1 MGYHEL
7 TNVNCTLWV
16 LEALLSLS
24 PALDQ
29 LCQSSEIAQSDH
41 TPLLTLLK
49 DVRSKVR
56 EYKVK
61 NKKKKEDK
69 ENETAMKQNMDE
81 IGVKMWNIA
90 TQLKANIEPHS
101 GVGNETQLIAS
112 LYHTSFRLLEASS
125 EAKPRPTLVMRLLQ
139 SVSCAITSLAMTG
152 ELTTAEELT
161 RAGAELQQSLT
172 VSEGAS
178 VKEKNDVLIKFQLA
192 RVDLEIA
199 RRNDNLA
206 LSLMMRAA
214 DDASDIY
221 QVNFIHTIT
230 LLPLTKQQYQAILS
244 KYWSIAR
251 QITRARSEDKAVVSF
266 TTAPIEWLQEA
277 LSLNKKMRDLRSDFP
292 VLRRVQ
298 GAALQNIG
306 DVKTTKALRFDLP
319 DVDRVQVVILQNIAR
334 EHINNASDDPQS
346 IEKAKST
353 LNKLIKLIGTE
364 DQALSF
370 ENYLLLV
377 HLWSRDKKQDQDS
390 VGQSF
395 DRLINVMIW
404 KDDNV
409 YSVIAQVQALS
420 SNFPAIQL
428 SVLQS
433 LLKRAFIADDGRR
446 YIGTVVYEGI
456 LTAHQQFSTS
466 PNDVHSVVVAMLEA
480 IDKSGAQKDIDAT
493 RATAIQMVLMR
504 LADGLYK
511 NGDKNEEAAQWYLL
525 AGHPALASAGS
536 ERTSLC
542 RRKGALCFIK
552 SDSWLFARGIIKE
565 CSSGEAATQYLTFL
579 IATKYCDEEMAQQ
592 AISKMV
598 ECPDLESGQI
608 ASLAS
613 MTEKEEES
621 PIRLAGL
628 RALLASLNMPR
639 LRDELKIQSMTVIR
653 CLIQISLKQDIAK
666 EGSLIANEI
675 LGYAESAIRLLTE
688 DVAKY
693 AAQKAAIAWLY
704 KTVYNFAIEG
714 SDSVAPSILA
724 DLFSIAAQLIFF
736 YGQLQGDTIDSK
748 MEDTRICAMFA
759 CLSGKLLHYRGLP
772 DGDEKTMLQG
782 QLLQYLPSVQGGLPS
797 LSSSHKTDQ
806 LNDLVTVY
814 QMEIACDMSDWEQVA
829 NIASAA
835 CDPKHVATISRK
847 LELMA
852 NLVLDYPN
860 CPTSV
865 SSQILE
871 AIIVSCDVAIAEEV
885 ARFARWVRGITVLLL
900 HADGAH
906 QDVRRSQWYV
916 SRALE
921 IIRTSAGASGY
932 PHDEIQ
938 WLSSTSWN
946 QGLQQY
952 HSSRQQDALWWCGIS
967 IEIGECLPK
976 GMIPLTQ
983 LRRQYKV
990 MLRQQKEASV

>member
-139 SVSCAITSLAMTG
+139 SVSCAITSLAR

-579 IATKYCDEEMAQQ
+579 IATKYF
-592 AISKMV
+592 
-598 ECPDLESGQI
+598 
-608 ASLAS
+608 
-613 MTEKEEES
+613 
-621 PIRLAGL
+621 
-628 RALLASLNMPR
+628 
-639 LRDELKIQSMTVIR
+639 
-653 CLIQISLKQDIAK
+653 
-666 EGSLIANEI
+666 
-675 LGYAESAIRLLTE
+675 
-688 DVAKY
+688 
-693 AAQKAAIAWLY
+693 
-704 KTVYNFAIEG
+704 YNFAIEG